1 MPAVQGLPI
10 DLLSIDARVACTET
24 LAMDNDKRALFALQ
38 VWGYKQGEVVAYM
51 IHVGDQLGLYRAM
64 RGAGPLTAEELAAR
78 TDLDT
83 RWLLEWLRSQG
94 AAGLLETDQG
104 DRFELS
110 EEGAEIL
117 ANEESSLWFASGAF
131 HGGVMSP
138 DVTPRLLDAFRTGAG
153 LSYDDLGPSA
163 AHSIERMLAPWTRL
177 VLVPVIL
184 PRLSGVVDKLHRGAR
199 VADVGC
205 GGGVALESMAA
216 AFPDSSFE
224 GYDPSG
230 HAIERAKGRMAAA
243 DLSNVTLHLASA
255 ADLPTEQSYDLVL
268 TLDCIHDMAHPAEA
282 MRAIRRSVRSDGT
295 WLIKDIRAAATWADN
310 LKNPMLALM
319 YGTSVTMCLSS
330 ALSEPGGAGLGT
342 LGLYPELAQRMCH
355 DAGFTS
361 FTLHDFDDPADLY
374 YEVRP

>member
-1 MPAVQGLPI
+1 MP
-10 DLLSIDARVACTET
+10 LLFSIDVHDACAET
-24 LAMDNDKRALFALQ
+24 LAMDNDKRALFSLL

-51 IHVGDQLGLYRAM
+51 VHLGDVLGLYRAM
-64 RGAGPLTAEELAAR
+64 RGVGPLTADELAAR
-78 TDLDT
+78 TDLDA

-94 AAGLLETDQG
+94 AAGLLETDDG
-104 DRFELS
+104 ERFELS

-117 ANEESSLWFASGAF
+117 ANEDVSLWFASGAF
-131 HGGVMSP
+131 HGGVAPP
-138 DVTPRLLDAFRTGAG
+138 DVTSRLLDAFRTGKG
-153 LSYDDLGPSA
+153 LSYDDLGASA
-163 AHSIERMLAPWTRL
+163 AHCIERMLAPWTRL

-184 PRLSGVVDKLHRGAR
+184 PKLSGVVEKLRRGAR

-205 GGGVALESMAA
+205 GAGVALEAMAT
-216 AFPDSSFE
+216 AFPDATFE

-230 HAIERAKGRMAAA
+230 HAIELAEERMADAA
-243 DLSNVTLHLASA
+243 LSNVTLHLAGA
-255 ADLPTEQSYDLVL
+255 IDLPAEPSYDFVL
-268 TLDCIHDMAHPAEA
+268 TLDCIHDMPHPAEA
-282 MRAIRRSVRSDGT
+282 MQAIRRSVRSDGT
-295 WLIKDIRAAATWADN
+295 WLIKDIRTAATWADN

-319 YGTSVTMCLSS
+319 YGTSVTTCMSS

-342 LGLYPELAQRMCH
+342 LGLYPELAEQMCR